1 MENIKISSKVSKK
14 AKFVVLG
21 IVIGCLALAL
31 IFLLVAVSKKNAIC
45 DRYNHEYYEYWYKI
59 THTYADCGHWDRYDM
74 IWDEGYMFIFFFFL
88 LISLIF
94 LLYYWIICKMQIT
107 VTDKRVYGKTVFGR
121 SVDLPIDSI
130 SAVGSGMFNKIVVA
144 TSSGKIKFS
153 FIENSQSVREEI
165 LQLLMLRQDEKK
177 VESTPIEPVTKISD
191 ADELKKYK
199 ELLDSGIITQEEFDI
214 KKKQILGL

>member
-14 AKFVVLG
+14 AKIVVLG
-21 IVIGCLALAL
+21 IVIGSFALAL
-31 IFLLVAVSKKNAIC
+31 IFLLVAILGQYAIC
-45 DRYNHEYYEYWYKI
+45 DDYHSYYSRWRDI
-59 THTYADCGHWDRYDM
+59 SHTYADCGSWD
-74 IWDEGYMFIFFFFL
+74 IWDGGYIYLFFSFTF
-88 LISLIF
+88 ISLVF
-94 LLYYWIICKMQIT
+94 FLYYWIICKFEIM
-107 VTDKRVYGKTVFGR
+107 VTDKRVYGKTIFGH

-144 TSSGKIKFS
+144 TSSGKIKFF
-153 FIENSQSVREEI
+153 FIENSPAVREEI

-177 VESTPIEPVTKISD
+177 VESTSIIASSTV
-191 ADELKKYK
+191 DELKKYK

>member
-1 MENIKISSKVSKK
+1 M
-14 AKFVVLG
+14 VVLS

-31 IFLLVAVSKKNAIC
+31 IFLLVAVSQKNAIC
-45 DRYNHEYYEYWYKI
+45 DRYYNHYYSEYWYKVS
-59 THTYADCGHWDRYDM
+59 HTYADCGLWDEYDM
-74 IWDEGYMFIFFFFL
+74 IWDDGYIFGFFFFL
-88 LISLIF
+88 FISLIF

-107 VTDKRVYGKTVFGR
+107 VSDKRVYGKTVFGR

-153 FIENSQSVREEI
+153 FIENSKAVREEI

-177 VESTPIEPVTKISD
+177 VESKPIEPVAKISD

-199 ELLDSGIITQEEFDI
+199 ELLDSGIITQEEFDQ

>member
-21 IVIGCLALAL
+21 IVIGCLALAP

-45 DRYNHEYYEYWYKI
+45 DFYHFSYEGWNGV
-59 THTYADCGHWDRYDM
+59 THTYADCGY
-74 IWDEGYMFIFFFFL
+74 WDEYNMLWKDGYMSGFFFFPF
-88 LISLIF
+88 ISLIF

-107 VTDKRVYGKTVFGR
+107 VTDKRVYGKTIFGR

-144 TSSGKIKFS
+144 TSSGIIKFF
-153 FIENSQSVREEI
+153 FIENSQAVREEI

-177 VESTPIEPVTKISD
+177 VEIKPIEPVAKISD

>member
-1 MENIKISSKVSKK
+1 MEDIKISSKVSKK
-14 AKFVVLG
+14 AKIVVLG
-21 IVIGCLALAL
+21 IIIGCLALAL
-31 IFLLVAVSKKNAIC
+31 IFLLVAVSMINAIC
-45 DRYNHEYYEYWYKI
+45 DDYHYYGSRWNGI
-59 THTYADCGHWDRYDM
+59 THTYADCGNWDKYN
-74 IWDEGYMFIFFFFL
+74 IYMPISFSFLCIF
-88 LISLIF
+88 LIF

-107 VTDKRVYGKTVFGR
+107 VTDKRVYGKTIFGR

-144 TSSGKIKFS
+144 TSSGKIKFL
-153 FIENSQSVREEI
+153 FIENSQAVREEI

-177 VESTPIEPVTKISD
+177 FDIKPIEPVAKISD

-199 ELLDSGIITQEEFDI
+199 ELLDSGIITQEEFDQ